1 MNRFVLHCVALICM
15 GSISLAEPPTNEY
28 LPPTKGYDYP
38 KPAKP
43 FPTTSYTPAP
53 APSYRPSPTYGAPT
67 TTYQRPTPPPYR
79 PAPAPSPTYG
89 PAPPAPVADIFIL
102 TDVSKYPDVFQTI
115 KPRSPDHYDEK

>member
-89 PAPPAPVADIFIL
+89 PAPPAPVYDNAG
-102 TDVSKYPDVFQTI
+102 SGNYPSYSESGQRIQLVGLGH
-115 KPRSPDHYDEK
+115 R